1 MTLDS
6 MGPLP
11 LSILGS
17 EEAGTASSLSRRSS
31 MAGGFIILGVN
42 LERGTSSFFFIGDF
56 SGNFIG
62 EMNFL
67 DFLVLLFIGVAGGPH
82 PLIPD
87 GPGFGT
93 LISW

>member
-1 MTLDS
+1 MSFFRRGGNSQLTLDS
-6 MGPLP
+6 MGSLP

-17 EEAGTASSLSRRSS
+17 EEAGTASSLSRASN

-62 EMNFL
+62 EI
-67 DFLVLLFIGVAGGPH
+67 IG
-82 PLIPD
+82 D
-87 GPGFGT
+87 
-93 LISW
+93 

>member
-1 MTLDS
+1 

-17 EEAGTASSLSRRSS
+17 EEAGTASSLSRASN

-42 LERGTSSFFFIGDF
+42 LERGTSSFIFIGDF

-67 DFLVLLFIGVAGGPH
+67 DFLVLFFFGVAGGPL
-82 PLIPD
+82 PLVPD
-87 GPGFGT
+87 VPGFGF
-93 LISW
+93 LICCC